1 MAEKSREGDVSM
13 NTLLNF
19 GDAPEQR
26 EHLWRRLSQ
35 RQLVQGDL
43 PAHSVDQNSVRQAWY
58 IRVMLGFSGWLGAL
72 FLMAFVGIGFSFVM
86 DSAVA
91 SICIGVA
98 LCTAAYV
105 LFRSVTNQDFLEQF
119 SLAVSLAGQ
128 GFFFFGLIKEFHE
141 DSIALF
147 AAILVLELL
156 LTICM
161 PNFIHRF
168 LTSLAA
174 ICAAYFLLQ
183 RAGIYGLMNGVLA
196 VSVLALWW
204 SPRLLRQAAFWRP
217 VSYALAIALLCSE
230 GSRFVPSFYWRG
242 TDLAWMK
249 HSWLIGSSLVNIA
262 LMFAVILVLRREQLA
277 FSSSHA
283 ITALSATLLLCG
295 VSYIAPGLSSALL
308 LMLIAFS
315 FSNRIL
321 FGLGLLALLSFLSH
335 YYYQLQVTLLYKSIV
350 LLGLAFILF
359 AIRWLLLRLFP
370 QPELMVEEGV

>member
-1 MAEKSREGDVSM
+1 M

-43 PAHSVDQNSVRQAWY
+43 PVLSVDQNSVSQAWY
-58 IRVMLGFSGWLGAL
+58 IRVMLGFAGWLGAL
-72 FLMAFVGIGFSFVM
+72 FLMAFIGIGFSFVM
-86 DSAVA
+86 DSAIA
-91 SICIGVA
+91 SICIGIA
-98 LCTAAYV
+98 LCTLSYV
-105 LFRSVTNQDFLEQF
+105 LFRSVKNQDFLEQF

-128 GFFFFGLIKEFHE
+128 GFFFFGLIKEFRE
-141 DSIALF
+141 DSITLY

-156 LTICM
+156 LTICV

-183 RAGIYGLMNGVLA
+183 RAGIYGQMQGVLA
-196 VSVLALWW
+196 IAVLALWW
-204 SPRLLRQAAFWRP
+204 SPRLLRQAALWRP
-217 VSYALAIALLCSE
+217 VSYALAIALVCSE
-230 GSRFVPSFYWRG
+230 GGRFVQPFYWRG
-242 TDLAWMK
+242 TDLTWMK
-249 HSWLIGSSLVNIA
+249 HGWLIGSSLVSIA
-262 LMFAVILVLRREQLA
+262 LMIAVILVLRREQLA
-277 FSSSHA
+277 FSSSRA
-283 ITALSATLLLCG
+283 IAALSATVLLCG
-295 VSYIAPGLSSALL
+295 FSYITPGLSSALL

-321 FGLGLLALLSFLSH
+321 LGLGLLALLSFLSH
-335 YYYQLQVTLLYKSIV
+335 YYYQLQVTLLYKSMV
-350 LLGLAFILF
+350 LLGLASSLF

-370 QPELMVEEGV
+370 QAELVVEEGV

>member
-1 MAEKSREGDVSM
+1 M

-43 PAHSVDQNSVRQAWY
+43 PVLSVDQNSVGQTCY
-58 IRVMLGFSGWLGAL
+58 IRVMLGFAGWLGAL

-91 SICIGVA
+91 SICIGIA
-98 LCTAAYV
+98 LCTTAYV
-105 LFRSVTNQDFLEQF
+105 LFRSVKNQDFLEQF

-128 GFFFFGLIKEFHE
+128 GFFLFGLFKEFRE
-141 DSIALF
+141 DSVALYAF
-147 AAILVLELL
+147 ILALELL
-156 LTICM
+156 LTIFM
-161 PNFIHRF
+161 PSFIHRF
-168 LTSLAA
+168 LTSLAT
-174 ICAAYFLLQ
+174 ICAAYFLLE
-183 RAGIYGLMNGVLA
+183 RIGIYGQIQGVLA
-196 VSVLALWW
+196 IAVLALWW
-204 SPRLLRQAAFWRP
+204 SPRLLRQAALWRP

-230 GSRFVPSFYWRG
+230 GSRFVHPFYWRG
-242 TDLAWMK
+242 TDVTWMK

-277 FSSSHA
+277 FSSSRA
-283 ITALSATLLLCG
+283 IVALSATVLLCG
-295 VSYIAPGLSSALL
+295 FSYIAPGLSSALL

-315 FSNRIL
+315 FLNRIL
-321 FGLGLLALLSFLSH
+321 LALGILALLSFLSH
-335 YYYQLQVTLLYKSIV
+335 YYYQLQVTLLYKSMV

-359 AIRWLLLRLFP
+359 VIRWLLLRLFP
-370 QPELMVEEGV
+370 QTEYVAEEGV